1 MQCGQHN
8 KIVFLVSRH
17 NAKKIIMHFWPQ
29 KGSFWSIRAI
39 FWAKTG
45 PLYPPRSLPCNMIN
59 TKMLSFWCPVMM
71 VPKKNE
77 RCPQKLISGQ
87 KTSFFDPKR
96 AILGNWGQKMA
107 RRATKRPHTRI
118 PKVSRVTS
126 GYGGL
131 MIPLIR
137 IHLTP
142 KNGGYMGVA

>member
-1 MQCGQHN
+1 MWGSYDP
-8 KIVFLVSRH
+8 IEPGPSD
-17 NAKKIIMHFWPQ
+17 PQ
-29 KGSFWSIRAI
+29 KWGLYGCSIKKQL
-39 FWAKTG
+39 WG
-45 PLYPPRSLPCNMIN
+45 PILGQKWPLNPPRSLSSNMIN

-71 VPKKNE
+71 VPKKNG

-96 AILGNWGQKMA
+96 AILGNWGQKTA
-107 RRATKRPHTRI
+107 RRAAKRPHTRI